1 MTGQSPTNS
10 SQQLSMIDLGYMNLE
25 PYLSDIGD
33 SGSDSCSSEIRNI
46 LTDFD
51 SDYVSLGEDNSLMPM
66 LYTQ

>member
-1 MTGQSPTNS
+1 
-10 SQQLSMIDLGYMNLE
+10 MIDLGYMDLE

-33 SGSDSCSSEIRNI
+33 SASDSCSSEIRNI

-51 SDYVSLGEDNSLMPM
+51 SDYVSLGEDNSVMPM

>member
-1 MTGQSPTNS
+1 
-10 SQQLSMIDLGYMNLE
+10 MIDLSYMDLE

-51 SDYVSLGEDNSLMPM
+51 SDYVSLSEDNIMPM